1 LIKLGWFLYLIGT
14 LVLATL
20 LFAGT
25 TDVRTK
31 TAIIALIA
39 FIGAILAMLARR
51 STRE

>member
-1 LIKLGWFLYLIGT
+1 VGRLAWFLYLIGA

-20 LFAGT
+20 LFDGT

-39 FIGAILAMLARR
+39 FIGAILAMLSRR